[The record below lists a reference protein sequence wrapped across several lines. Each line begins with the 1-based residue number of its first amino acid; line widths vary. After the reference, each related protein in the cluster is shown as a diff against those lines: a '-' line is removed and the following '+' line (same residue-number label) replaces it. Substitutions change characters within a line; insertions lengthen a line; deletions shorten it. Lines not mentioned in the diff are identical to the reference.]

1 MPLQGKNTNWGV
13 FAVVQ
18 WWEKVRTWLSGGD
31 RPAQE
36 AEGTPM
42 RGYDHDLAYLEEHLG
57 HAPDFAAR
65 EFRLGVQGSK
75 IAALYLKSL
84 ADEASIS
91 NSIIMPLSSL
101 AALLECTTHK
111 ASMDTVRNL
120 LSSGS
125 LADVDDLAR
134 AMDRILLGETVL
146 LIEGLTFALAVDT
159 RASIGRTV
167 AAPEI
172 ETTVFGPKV
181 AFVESLETNLALIRQ
196 QVRAPTLRIE
206 TFDLGKRNPR
216 RVMMLYLVDLAT
228 RETVAELRQR
238 LKDIDVGSLLET
250 EYLHSLIGI
259 SPWSPFPQAINTE
272 RPDRVTGNLLE
283 GRIALLLDG
292 SPEVMVLPTGFS
304 DLFQS
309 PGDYYEHH
317 LVTTLMRTLRMA
329 AFLLSTTLPALYV
342 AITAYN
348 YEVLPTDLLFAV
360 ASARAGIP
368 FPPVI
373 ETVLMLVLVD
383 ILQEGAL
390 RIPSKIGQTVGV
402 VGGFVL
408 GQAVILARLVSP
420 LLVIVVSVSVISSFA
435 TPDYRVV
442 GLARLLRYTVL
453 AAAAALSG
461 IGIAAVWVAVVIHM
475 ASLEI
480 LGVPY
485 LRPLAPLRLSSFS
498 DFVFRKPY
506 RSADPSQ
513 AKRLR
518 EE

>member
-1 MPLQGKNTNWGV
+1 M
-13 FAVVQ
+13 
-18 WWEKVRTWLSGGD
+18 E
-31 RPAQE
+31 
-36 AEGTPM
+36 
-42 RGYDHDLAYLEEHLG
+42 
-57 HAPDFAAR
+57 
-65 EFRLGVQGSK
+65 
-75 IAALYLKSL
+75 
-84 ADEASIS
+84 
-91 NSIIMPLSSL
+91 
-101 AALLECTTHK
+101 
-111 ASMDTVRNL
+111 
-120 LSSGS
+120 
-125 LADVDDLAR
+125 
-134 AMDRILLGETVL
+134 RILLGETVL
-146 LIEGLTFALAVDT
+146 LAEGLKVALVVGT
-159 RASIGRTV
+159 RASIGRTTST
-167 AAPEI
+167 PEI

-196 QVRAPTLRIE
+196 QVPAPTLRIE
-206 TFDLGKRNPR
+206 TFDLGRRNPR
-216 RVMMLYLVDLAT
+216 RVMMFYLTDLAT
-228 RETVAELRQR
+228 RETVAELRQKI
-238 LKDIDVGSLLET
+238 KDIDVGSLLET
-250 EYLHSLIGI
+250 EYLHTLIGK
-259 SPWSPFPQAINTE
+259 SPWSPFPQAIHTE
-272 RPDRVTGNLLE
+272 RPDRVSGNLLE

-292 SPEVMVLPTGFS
+292 SPEAMILPTGFS

-317 LVTTLMRTLRMA
+317 LVTTLMRALRMV
-329 AFLLSTTLPALYV
+329 AFLLSTTLPAFYV
-342 AITAYN
+342 AITTFN

-390 RIPSKIGQTVGV
+390 RIPAKIGQTVGV

-442 GLARLLRYTVL
+442 GLARLLRYTLL
-453 AAAAALSG
+453 AAAGALSG
-461 IGIAAVWVAVVIHM
+461 IGIAAVWVGVVIHM

-485 LRPLAPLRLSSFS
+485 LRPLAPLRLSSLS
-498 DFVFRKPY
+498 DFVSRKPY
-506 RSADPSQ
+506 RSADPRQ

-518 EE
+518 

>member
-1 MPLQGKNTNWGV
+1 M
-13 FAVVQ
+13 
-18 WWEKVRTWLSGGD
+18 WWEKFAAWLTGGE
-31 RPAQE
+31 RPLPGASH
-36 AEGTPM
+36 TPLQ
-42 RGYDHDLAYLEEHLG
+42 GYDHDREYLQEQLG
-57 HAPDFAAR
+57 HAPDLATR
-65 EFRLGVQGSK
+65 EIRLGLSGAKV
-75 IAALYLKSL
+75 AALYLKSL
-84 ADEASIS
+84 ADEKSIA
-91 NSIIMPLSSL
+91 NSIIMPLSSM
-101 AALLECTTHK
+101 ASLLDCATRK
-111 ASMDTVRNL
+111 ASADEVRNL
-120 LSSGS
+120 LSSAS
-125 LADVDDLAR
+125 VSDVQDLAE
-134 AMDRILLGETVL
+134 ALECILLGETVL
-146 LIEGLTFALAVDT
+146 LCEGLQLALAVGT
-159 RASIGRTV
+159 RASIGRTTST
-167 AAPEI
+167 PEI

-181 AFVESLETNLALIRQ
+181 AFVESLETNLALVRQ

-206 TFDLGKRNPR
+206 TFVLGKRNPR
-216 RVMMLYLVDLAT
+216 RVMMLYLVDIAT
-228 RETVAELRQR
+228 RETVDLLRQR
-238 LKDIDVGSLLET
+238 IEEVDVGSLLET
-250 EYLHSLIGI
+250 EYLHSLIGA

-272 RPDRVTGNLLE
+272 RPDRVSGNLLE

-292 SPEVMVLPTGFS
+292 TPEAMVLPTGFS

-317 LVTTLMRTLRMA
+317 LVTTLMRALRVL

-342 AITAYN
+342 AITTYN
-348 YEVLPTDLLFAV
+348 YELLPTDVLFAV
-360 ASARAGIP
+360 ATARAGIP

-435 TPDYRVV
+435 TPDYRAV

-453 AAAAALSG
+453 AAAGALSG
-461 IGIAAVWVAVVIHM
+461 MGIAAVWVGIVIHM

-485 LRPLAPLRLSSFS
+485 LRPLAPLRLSSLS
-498 DFVFRKPY
+498 DFIFRKPY
-506 RSADPSQ
+506 RNADPRQ

-518 EE
+518 KD

>member
-1 MPLQGKNTNWGV
+1 MQRIKAVVIKVAEWWDKIRAWLTGGDKLVSETSRIPLQGYEHDV
-13 FAVVQ
+13 
-18 WWEKVRTWLSGGD
+18 LYL
-31 RPAQE
+31 QE
-36 AEGTPM
+36 Q
-42 RGYDHDLAYLEEHLG
+42 LG

-65 EFRLGVQGSK
+65 EFRLGVNGSRV
-75 IAALYLKSL
+75 AALYLRSL
-84 ADEASIS
+84 ADEKSIA
-91 NSIIMPLSSL
+91 NSIIMPLSSI
-101 AALLECTTHK
+101 AALVDIATRNTSVD
-111 ASMDTVRNL
+111 AVRNL
-120 LSSGS
+120 LSSAS
-125 LADVDDLAR
+125 VADLSDLGA
-134 AMDRILLGETVL
+134 AMERILLGETVL
-146 LIEGLTFALAVDT
+146 LAEGLKVALVVGT
-159 RASIGRTV
+159 RASIGRTTST
-167 AAPEI
+167 PEI

-196 QVRAPTLRIE
+196 QVPAPTLRIE
-206 TFDLGKRNPR
+206 TFDLGRRNPR
-216 RVMMLYLVDLAT
+216 RAMMFYLTDLAT
-228 RETVAELRQR
+228 RETVAEFRQKI
-238 LKDIDVGSLLET
+238 KDIDVGSLLET
-250 EYLHSLIGI
+250 EYLHTLIGK
-259 SPWSPFPQAINTE
+259 SPWSPFPQAIHTE
-272 RPDRVTGNLLE
+272 RPDRVSGNLLE

-292 SPEVMVLPTGFS
+292 SPEAMILPTGFS

-317 LVTTLMRTLRMA
+317 LVTTLMRALRMV
-329 AFLLSTTLPALYV
+329 AFLLSTTLPAFYV
-342 AITAYN
+342 AITTFN

-390 RIPSKIGQTVGV
+390 RIPAKIGQTVGV

-442 GLARLLRYTVL
+442 GLARLLRYTLL
-453 AAAAALSG
+453 AAAGALSG
-461 IGIAAVWVAVVIHM
+461 IGIAAVWVGVVIHM

-485 LRPLAPLRLSSFS
+485 LRPLAPLRLSSLS

-506 RSADPSQ
+506 RSADPRQ

-518 EE
+518 EES